1 MSKAF
6 YVFKRLFSHLGG
18 QMIPVWLLVA
28 YATFNLTY
36 VCTIYETHENIRY
49 YAPDEAQME
58 RWLLYNG
65 TVAFTDDLARANQEI
80 SALNALPGVERVACC
95 YSAAYAGPR
104 PSSYTT
110 VNAYPSDLLNALGI
124 RDEGGERITVH
135 CTPEDDHFPVWV
147 DSRLKGEIAL
157 GEEIPLTS
165 IRFGKGKEEAPFSF
179 YVAGYLN
186 RRNAVPRF
194 FGMQRSPTLED
205 IMDLE
210 GYSCHIVAVA
220 DGLERLPGALENA
233 TQVKALRLSGPAA
246 EGVDFLDAALRNK
259 GMGSCVSY
267 QRILDRYDATET
279 TLSDTNTST
288 VWFMMPMSVIGLIGV
303 QALLFE
309 RLKRLSAVLNL
320 CGMPVRSWL
329 GGWLLLLVALLLVPL
344 LLGFLAFVVL
354 QRLNIVYPLAVG
366 LPARAVFLLP
376 VGGILYAVCFLSVL
390 PTILSILHAK
400 PIDLIR
406 EAEQ

>member
-36 VCTIYETHENIRY
+36 VCTIYETHKNIRY

-58 RWLLYNG
+58 RWVFYEG
-65 TVAFTDDLARANQEI
+65 TVAFTDDLIRAQREMD
-80 SALNALPGVERVACC
+80 ALNALPGVERAACQ
-95 YSAAYAGPR
+95 YNVSYIGPR
-104 PSSYTT
+104 LSGYT
-110 VNAYPSDLLNALGI
+110 VVDAYPSDLLNALGI
-124 RDEGGERITVH
+124 RDERGERIAVR
-135 CTPEDDHFPVWV
+135 CTPEDDRFPVWV
-147 DSRLKGEIAL
+147 DSRLKGEVAL
-157 GEEIPLTS
+157 GAEIPLSLTY
-165 IRFGKGKEEAPFSF
+165 GKGAEEPPFSF

-186 RRNAVPRF
+186 RQNAVPRF
-194 FGMQRSPTLED
+194 SGMQLQPTLED

-210 GYSCHIVAVA
+210 GYSYHMVAVA
-220 DGLERLPGALENA
+220 DGLERLPGALKRTA
-233 TQVKALRLSGPAA
+233 QVKALRLSVPAA
-246 EGVDFLDAALRNK
+246 EGVASLDAAVRKK
-259 GMGSCVSY
+259 GMGNCVSY
-267 QRILDRYDATET
+267 QQILDRYDATET

-288 VWFMMPMSVIGLIGV
+288 VWFMLPMSVIGLIGV

-320 CGMPVRSWL
+320 CGMPVKSWL
-329 GGWLLLLVALLLVPL
+329 GGWLLLLAALLLVPL

-400 PIDLIR
+400 PIELMR